1 VHRDR
6 KVSNP
11 ILISQSINVA
21 PTEGIEVLQ
30 NYKSDNG
37 NTASTS
43 EKNGLNSGIH
53 VQDRK
58 GVREKKQPNWMFSCE
73 FVCLLINSQ
82 GGYCMNPISY
92 TEAMQSNEQKQ

>member
-11 ILISQSINVA
+11 TLISQLINVA
-21 PTEGIEVLQ
+21 PTEGNEVLQ
-30 NYKSDNG
+30 NYKSVNG

-43 EKNGLNSGIH
+43 EKNGSNSGIH

-58 GVREKKQPNWMFSCE
+58 GVHEKKQPNWMISFE
-73 FVCLLINSQ
+73 FVCLLTNSQ
-82 GGYCMNPISY
+82 GGYCMNPISC
-92 TEAMQSNEQKQ
+92 TEALQSNEQKQ